1 MPVGTRRS
9 DMEIIRDILS
19 ADLART
25 TELRYS
31 VNLSYPQLQK
41 YLGFLEQSELIQV
54 KKQGRRSSRLAVTEK
69 GRGALERLNQLFQ
82 ILGLEPS
89 EEDAAWT

>member
-54 KKQGRRSSRLAVTEK
+54 KKQGRRSNRLAVTEK
-69 GRGALERLNQLFQ
+69 GRGALERINQLFQ
-82 ILGLEPS
+82 ILGLDSP
-89 EEDAAWT
+89 EEGSVWT

>member
-41 YLGFLEQSELIQV
+41 YLGFLEQSELIQM

-69 GRGALERLNQLFQ
+69 GRGALERINQLFQ
-82 ILGLEPS
+82 ILGLDSPKEGS
-89 EEDAAWT
+89 VWT